1 MNKQT
6 PSLAEAAKLL
16 TIEELKRIRSDFRD
30 IRYIINRQ
38 KVALATEETELVYQG
53 FIAPLT
59 EYINLI
65 DDILDEKW
73 RIEND

>member
-6 PSLAEAAKLL
+6 PNLSEAAKLL

-38 KVALATEETELVYQG
+38 KAALATEETELVYQG

>member
-1 MNKQT
+1 MQKQT
-6 PSLAEAAKLL
+6 PNLAEAAKLL
-16 TIEELKRIRSDFRD
+16 SIEELRRIRSDFRD

-38 KVALATEETELVYQG
+38 KEALATEETELVYQG

>member
-38 KVALATEETELVYQG
+38 KAALATEETELVYQG

>member
-6 PSLAEAAKLL
+6 PSLEEAAKLL

-38 KVALATEETELVYQG
+38 KAALATEETELVYQG